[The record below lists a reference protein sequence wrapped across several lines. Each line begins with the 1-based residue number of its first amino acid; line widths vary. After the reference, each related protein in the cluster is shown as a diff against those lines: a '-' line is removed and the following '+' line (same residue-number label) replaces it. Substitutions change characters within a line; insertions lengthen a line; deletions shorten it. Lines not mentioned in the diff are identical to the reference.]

1 MVYRMQNCNQP
12 VSRIHSMQQP
22 HHSQSAGGNNAIRY
36 IYFWPNSAK
45 PGNILIA
52 SERWPLL
59 VESFSLDGS
68 KLSVSNA
75 EMSSNVSI
83 RVINCTATVLQV
95 YQHAKHFFPLGFF
108 EVIVH

>member
-1 MVYRMQNCNQP
+1 M
-12 VSRIHSMQQP
+12 
-22 HHSQSAGGNNAIRY
+22 
-36 IYFWPNSAK
+36 
-45 PGNILIA
+45 
-52 SERWPLL
+52 
-59 VESFSLDGS
+59 ESFSLDGS

-95 YQHAKHFFPLGFF
+95 YQHAKHFFPLAFF